1 MKRLLALAFAA
12 SLLGCAEPP
21 SPTAATRETQSATR
35 GEAASMATS
44 SISEWTTARLQQ
56 RRADLYA
63 AETQWTTKRGVSVNA
78 VHGTRIPTSRQ
89 REIKA
94 IEAELNRRYQAG
106 DKAAKLK
113 SI

>member
-12 SLLGCAEPP
+12 SLLGCAE
-21 SPTAATRETQSATR
+21 SSNPTAATRETQSATR
-35 GEAASMATS
+35 GEADSTATS
-44 SISEWTTARLQQ
+44 SISEWTTAQLQQ
-56 RRADLYA
+56 RRADLF
-63 AETQWTTKRGVSVNA
+63 AEGTTWKTKRGVSVSA
-78 VHGTRIPTSRQ
+78 AHGTRIPTSQQ

-106 DKAAKLK
+106 DKAAKPK

>member
-12 SLLGCAEPP
+12 SLLGCAESS

-35 GEAASMATS
+35 EADSTTTS
-44 SISEWTTARLQQ
+44 SISEWTTAQLQQ

-63 AETQWTTKRGVSVNA
+63 EGTTWKTKRGVSVSS
-78 VHGTRIPTSRQ
+78 VHGTRIPTSQQ